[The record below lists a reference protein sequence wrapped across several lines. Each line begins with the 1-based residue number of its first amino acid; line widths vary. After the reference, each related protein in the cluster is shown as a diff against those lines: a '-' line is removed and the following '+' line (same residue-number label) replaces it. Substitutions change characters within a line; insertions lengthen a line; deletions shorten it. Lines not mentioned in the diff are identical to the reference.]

1 MKKWIEL
8 RFPKQKKTIY
18 LFFIFFPL
26 YFVPKEYGQ
35 TPLDT
40 AAFDGHEQIIELLLE
55 KGANVNSQRKVL
67 FSFFFVFV
75 LSPDLISPSPFFIL
89 FWLC

>member
-8 RFPKQKKTIY
+8 RFSKKKVCIY
-18 LFFIFFPL
+18 FSFFSPF

-35 TPLDT
+35 TPLHT
-40 AAFDGHEQIIELLLE
+40 AAFDGLQQIAQLLLE

-67 FSFFFVFV
+67 SFFFFC
-75 LSPDLISPSPFFIL
+75 
-89 FWLC
+89 LCF